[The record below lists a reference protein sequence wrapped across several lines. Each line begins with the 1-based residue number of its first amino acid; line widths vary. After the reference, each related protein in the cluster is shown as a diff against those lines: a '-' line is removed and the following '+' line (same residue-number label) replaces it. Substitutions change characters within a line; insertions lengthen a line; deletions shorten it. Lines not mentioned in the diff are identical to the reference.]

1 MNASSPASIVS
12 ANLASALTANLAA
25 HPYEGVMDLK
35 NPGPGAG
42 GIRPRAHVESGLP
55 TLSLNGD
62 WRFHYA
68 PTLAAA
74 PVGIESEAFDDAAW
88 DTLPVPS
95 SWNFH
100 GYGAPAYTN
109 VQFPFPLDPPFM
121 PYANPVGDHRL
132 SFDAA
137 DQFLNGAILRF
148 DGIDNAGT
156 IWLNGV
162 LLGTTRGSKLV
173 QEFDVSEVLRAGKN
187 LLVVRVS
194 QFSASS
200 YLEDQD
206 AWWLP
211 GIFRDVTLLA
221 QPAAAVRDVFVHAGF
236 INGSAGTGTG
246 TLRVE
251 LDPPLPGTVVEIAQ
265 LGLCETL
272 SFSDVSA
279 ESTAENSGTVGAAS
293 SAGTSQ
299 TLNVGAVEP
308 WSAESP
314 TLYQL
319 RITTPVQ
326 TLSLNVGF
334 RSITVEDAQIKL
346 NGEPLLFRGVNRH
359 EHNPDLGRAV
369 PQQQV
374 LRELHLMKQHN
385 INAIRTSHYAPHPFL
400 LHAADQL
407 GFYIIDECDYET
419 HGFEHGDWAGNPSA
433 EPQYRDALLDR
444 MQRLV
449 ERDKNHPSIILWSLG
464 NEAGKGANLEAMA
477 QWTKQR
483 DPERLVHYEGDWASP
498 YVDVYSRM
506 YVTPAEVELIGRQ
519 QETPLADPGQD
530 RHRRNLPFILCE
542 YVHAMGNGP
551 GGLQEYQDLFDKYP
565 RLQGG
570 FVWEWIE
577 HGIRQHTLD
586 GEAYFAYGGDFG
598 EKVHD
603 GNFVIDGLVS
613 ADLEPRPGLLDFK
626 KVVEPLS
633 LIIDRRWQMLS
644 VRNKYDFLDTSHL
657 SFIWKVE
664 GPDGCAAQGT
674 LEVPVTAAGEESVVV
689 LPAELSALLGDQR
702 VVSISAV
709 LATDELWAPSGHQIA
724 WGQQGQVAAPLPEV
738 IGDGQAE
745 VHGRK
750 VHFGPAVFSLDTGEL
765 SAFKGV
771 PINGPRLT
779 VWRSPT
785 DNDNGKNWALPGAPR
800 DADAWIAGGLP
811 LLEGRLQSMEHDGGK
826 LSVLVRYGTPILRHH
841 VDVEYVW
848 STDGHSLEL
857 AAKVEPGPGWGVS
870 WPRVGFDFELPGEF
884 SQASWTGFGPGQRY
898 PDTGMAAQLGWFS
911 ASIEELQVPYVRPQE
926 NGARAG
932 VSHLQLAAL
941 DAGQSI
947 TFQSETMW
955 FTLRPWSQ
963 TVLTEAKHT
972 PDLVAD
978 GMSYLTLD
986 AAMNG
991 IGTAS
996 CGPGV
1001 LPAYHLAPG
1010 PVSFT
1015 VVLS

>member
-1 MNASSPASIVS
+1 MNAPSPASTLAAHQS
-12 ANLASALTANLAA
+12 ANLAKN
-25 HPYEGVMDLK
+25 PYSEAMDLE
-35 NPGPGAG
+35 NPGPGTG
-42 GIRPRAHVESGLP
+42 GIRPRAHVDSGLP
-55 TLSLNGD
+55 TQSLNGD
-62 WRFHYA
+62 WRFHYS

-74 PVGIESEAFDDAAW
+74 PLGIELETFDDGTW
-88 DTLPVPS
+88 DMLPVPS

-121 PYANPVGDHRL
+121 PDANPVGDHRL
-132 SFDAA
+132 TFDVGSE
-137 DQFLNGAILRF
+137 FLSGAILRF

-156 IWLNGV
+156 IWLNGE

-173 QEFDVSEVLRAGKN
+173 QEFDVTGKVRAGEN

-221 QPAAAVRDVFVHAGF
+221 QPAGAVRDVFVHAGF
-236 INGSAGTGTG
+236 TPEGTG

-251 LDPPLPGTVVEIAQ
+251 LDPPVPGTTVEIAQ
-265 LGLCETL
+265 LGVSEHL
-272 SFSDVSA
+272 SFS
-279 ESTAENSGTVGAAS
+279 AA
-293 SAGTSQ
+293 TSQ

-319 RITTPVQ
+319 QITTPVQ
-326 TLSLNVGF
+326 TLHLNVGF

-346 NGEPLLFRGVNRH
+346 NGKPLLFRGVNRH
-359 EHNPDLGRAV
+359 EHNPDLGRTV
-369 PQQQV
+369 PQEQV

-385 INAIRTSHYAPHPFL
+385 INAIRTAHYAPHPFL

-407 GFYIIDECDYET
+407 GFYVIDECDYET
-419 HGFEHGDWAGNPSA
+419 HGFEDGEWADNPSA

-444 MQRLV
+444 MARLV
-449 ERDKNHPSIILWSLG
+449 ERDKNHPSIIMWSLG
-464 NEAGKGANLEAMA
+464 NEAGTGANLAAMA

-506 YVTPAEVELIGRQ
+506 YASPAEVELIGRR
-519 QETPLADPGQD
+519 QEEPLADD
-530 RHRRNLPFILCE
+530 EHDSHRRNLPFILCE

-551 GGLQEYQDLFDKYP
+551 GGLAEYQDLFDKYP

-586 GEAYFAYGGDFG
+586 GEAYFGYGGDFG

-633 LIIDRRWQMLS
+633 LDIEPNWQSLT
-644 VRNKYDFLDTSHL
+644 VHNKYDFLDTTHVTFTWS
-657 SFIWKVE
+657 VE
-664 GPDGCAAQGT
+664 GPEGRLADGT
-674 LEVPVTAAGEESVVV
+674 LEVPVTTAGAESGVV
-689 LPAELSALLGDQR
+689 LPAEVSAHRGEQR
-702 VVSISAV
+702 VLLISAV
-709 LATDELWAPSGHQIA
+709 LAADEPWAPAGHQIA
-724 WGQQGQVAAPLPEV
+724 WGQQGQVSAPLPEV
-738 IGDGQAE
+738 IGDGAAE
-745 VHGRK
+745 VQGRNLC
-750 VHFGPAVFSLDTGEL
+750 FGPAVFSLDTGEL
-765 SAFKGV
+765 STFKDV
-771 PINGPRLT
+771 PVNGPRLT

-785 DNDNGKNWALPGAPR
+785 DNDHGKNWDLPGQPR
-800 DADAWIAGGLP
+800 DADTWRNAGLP
-811 LLEGRLQSMEHDGGK
+811 LLEGRLQSMKHGGGK
-826 LSVLVRYGTPILRHH
+826 LAVRVRYGVPVLRNH

-848 STDGHSLEL
+848 RTDGVYLEL
-857 AAKVEPGPGWGVS
+857 AASVEPGPGWGVS

-884 SQASWTGFGPGQRY
+884 SQASWTGFGPGQKY
-898 PDTGMAAQLGWFS
+898 PDTGMAAQPGWFS

-932 VSHLQLAAL
+932 VSQLEITAP

-947 TFQSETMW
+947 TFQSKSMW

-963 TVLTEAKHT
+963 DVLTAAKHT

-978 GMSYLTLD
+978 GISYLTLD
-986 AAMNG
+986 AAVQG

-1001 LPAYHLAPG
+1001 LPAYKLPPAPME
-1010 PVSFT
+1010 FR

>member
-1 MNASSPASIVS
+1 MNAPSPASTLA
-12 ANLASALTANLAA
+12 ANLAEN
-25 HPYEGVMDLK
+25 PYNVVMDLE
-35 NPGPGAG
+35 NPGPGTG
-42 GIRPRAHVESGLP
+42 GIQPRAHVDSGLP

-74 PVGIESEAFDDAAW
+74 PFGIEFETFDDGAW

-95 SWNFH
+95 CWNFH

-109 VQFPFPLDPPFM
+109 VQFPFPLDPPFT
-121 PYANPVGDHRL
+121 PDANPVGDHRL
-132 SFDAA
+132 SFDATPE
-137 DQFLNGAILRF
+137 FLNGAILRF

-156 IWLNGV
+156 IWLNGE
-162 LLGTTRGSKLV
+162 LLGTTRGAKLV
-173 QEFDVSEVLRAGKN
+173 QEFDVTGKVRAGEN

-221 QPAAAVRDVFVHAGF
+221 QPAGAIRDVFVHAGF
-236 INGSAGTGTG
+236 TSDNTDAGATSGTG

-251 LDPPLPGTVVEIAQ
+251 LDPPLPGTTVEILQ
-265 LGLCETL
+265 LG
-272 SFSDVSA
+272 VSEILDFGA
-279 ESTAENSGTVGAAS
+279 VSEADASTTSTTAS
-293 SAGTSQ
+293 SAATSQ
-299 TLNVGAVEP
+299 TLHVGAVEP

-326 TLSLNVGF
+326 TLHLNVGF

-346 NGEPLLFRGVNRH
+346 NGKPLLFRGVNRH
-359 EHNPDLGRAV
+359 EHNPDLGRTV
-369 PQQQV
+369 PQEQV

-385 INAIRTSHYAPHPFL
+385 INAIRTAHYAPHPFL

-419 HGFEHGDWAGNPSA
+419 HGFEDGDWAGNPSA
-433 EPQYRDALLDR
+433 EPQYREALLDR
-444 MQRLV
+444 MARLV
-449 ERDKNHPSIILWSLG
+449 ERDKNHPSIIMWSLG
-464 NEAGKGANLEAMA
+464 NEAGTGANLEAMA

-483 DPERLVHYEGDWASP
+483 DPERLLHYEGDWASP

-506 YVTPAEVELIGRQ
+506 YASPAEVELIGRQ
-519 QETPLADPGQD
+519 QEEPPADAEQD
-530 RHRRNLPFILCE
+530 SHRRNLPFILCE

-551 GGLQEYQDLFDKYP
+551 GGLQEYQELFDKYP

-577 HGIRQHTLD
+577 HGIRQHTMD

-633 LIIDRRWQMLS
+633 LVIDANWQRLNIH
-644 VRNKYDFLDTSHL
+644 NKYNFLDTSHL
-657 SFIWKVE
+657 AFTWSVAGPE
-664 GPDGCAAQGT
+664 GRVACGT
-674 LEVPVTAAGEESVVV
+674 LEVPLTAAGEESGVV
-689 LPAELSALLGDQR
+689 LPAELAAHRGEQR

-709 LATDELWAPSGHQIA
+709 LAADEPWAQAGHQIA

-738 IGDGQAE
+738 SGDGQVE
-745 VHGRK
+745 VAGRN
-750 VHFGPAVFSLDTGEL
+750 VRFGPAVFSLDTGEL

-771 PINGPRLT
+771 PVNGPRLT

-785 DNDNGKNWALPGAPR
+785 DNDHGKNWDLPGQPR
-800 DADAWIAGGLP
+800 DADTWRAAGLP
-811 LLEGRLQSMEHDGGK
+811 LLEGRLQSMKHDAGM
-826 LSVLVRYGTPILRHH
+826 LAVRVRYGVPVLRSH

-848 STDGHSLEL
+848 RTDGVYLEL
-857 AAKVEPGPGWGVS
+857 AARVEPGPGWGVG

-884 SQASWTGFGPGQRY
+884 SQASWTGFGPGQKY
-898 PDTGMAAQLGWFS
+898 PDTGLAAQLGWFN

-932 VSHLQLAAL
+932 VSHLEIAAPE
-941 DAGQSI
+941 AGQSI

-963 TVLTEAKHT
+963 EVLTAAKHT

-978 GMSYLTLD
+978 GISYLTLD
-986 AAMNG
+986 AAVHG

-996 CGPGV
+996 CGTGV
-1001 LPAYHLAPG
+1001 LPAYRLAPG
-1010 PVSFT
+1010 TVSFT